1 MKARKAAEVRQL
13 AKTRK
18 VAAVPR
24 KAVEASR
31 LAKARTTAVVSR
43 LAKVRKAAEAHVAE
57 ACTAT
62 EAPHM
67 TREAPRTEV
76 EVPHKAVEV
85 LRMTVAVLR
94 MTVAVLRKA
103 VEGSRKAVE
112 VLRMAAVGKKNS
124 VGACDLRTAFCS
136 LKAAS
141 LTTGIEGPSEP
152 PRTFLP
158 QRHASLGLL
167 PLVRER

>member
-1 MKARKAAEVRQL
+1 MTVEVPRM
-13 AKTRK
+13 T
-18 VAAVPR
+18 VEVPRMTVEVLR
-24 KAVEASR
+24 KAVEGY
-31 LAKARTTAVVSR
+31 
-43 LAKVRKAAEAHVAE
+43 
-57 ACTAT
+57 
-62 EAPHM
+62 
-67 TREAPRTEV
+67 
-76 EVPHKAVEV
+76 HKAVEGYHK
-85 LRMTVAVLR
+85 AVEGS
-94 MTVAVLRKA
+94 RKA